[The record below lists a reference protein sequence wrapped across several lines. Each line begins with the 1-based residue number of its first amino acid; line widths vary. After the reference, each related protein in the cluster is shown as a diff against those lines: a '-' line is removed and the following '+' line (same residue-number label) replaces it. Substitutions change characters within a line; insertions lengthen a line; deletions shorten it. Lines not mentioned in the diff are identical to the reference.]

1 MTRRTVAY
9 VAAAYLLAVTIP
21 MAAHATTTA
30 AGQKSAASAKSATA
44 AKGGHHAAKAAAM
57 PKIDINTASE
67 SDLAALPGM
76 DEATAQK
83 IIAAR
88 PFKNSSQVLSKG
100 LVSKEEFGKIRNRIT
115 ARQSSMESKAGTKPA
130 EKTPAGSTEGSST
143 TK

>member
-30 AGQKSAASAKSATA
+30 GQKSAASAKSAAA
-44 AKGGHHAAKAAAM
+44 AKGGHHMAKAAAM

-115 ARQSSMESKAGTKPA
+115 AHQEKLASKPA
-130 EKTPAGSTEGSST
+130 EKAATPGSTEGTST

>member
-30 AGQKSAASAKSATA
+30 AGTKSAASAKSATA
-44 AKGGHHAAKAAAM
+44 AKGGHHMAKAAAM

-115 ARQSSMESKAGTKPA
+115 ARQESKSASKPA
-130 EKTPAGSTEGSST
+130 EKATPGSTEGTST

>member
-30 AGQKSAASAKSATA
+30 GQKSAASAKSAAA

-130 EKTPAGSTEGSST
+130 EKTPAGSTEGTST